1 MKHESND
8 TPPFAPDDP
17 ISRSLFVRPNLI
29 ERLCASALRL
39 CLLVCIPA
47 AASVFLISLAD
58 SAEAACTSEPSQHYE
73 VTTLIADHP
82 VQTSSDPDFE
92 EILKANARL
101 AVESGEWSRRVKR
114 KEETLIQWMRSP
126 VFPEFRPMAVKTTL
140 IRRPTG
146 LSVEDIRRAE
156 LFNDVSRLLLFF
168 DSRAGGQVNFAMRML
183 STASFAIRPV
193 VAAGSVA
200 FAQEKLGTRVW
211 ADQGSVLTRR
221 LGLNHWPALVKLTPS
236 EISVILSSSMF
247 ELPTLNSLDA
257 IDRQQVHYATI
268 QLNGPRFPIDTA
280 DYFNL
285 VIHRAL
291 HEAGLTVEMLCQELR
306 LDMSAVE
313 DMLQSKVFCP
323 DELALIT
330 FHLRLDTAFMMEAHA
345 ALTLPSCSKPSTV
358 VAEPADTL
366 KECVVKHGYKTLNHF
381 SEVHGFDPIAMNTI
395 SLHRRCTDSTGMK
408 LAQALNVSLEEIRT
422 VLVASDFDPVP
433 KSLKL
438 LIKKRNYT
446 TYKEFAAAAGL
457 TEHHIM
463 KIAKTRTCTTTCAV
477 KLCKALGITEDEL
490 AASLLIAEPKH
501 KHGSKLETPSKEAM
515 EEVASTKARRKKDES
530 DTEEECGTSTV
541 SLKRP
546 RRSSK

>member
-1 MKHESND
+1 
-8 TPPFAPDDP
+8 
-17 ISRSLFVRPNLI
+17 
-29 ERLCASALRL
+29 
-39 CLLVCIPA
+39 
-47 AASVFLISLAD
+47 
-58 SAEAACTSEPSQHYE
+58 
-73 VTTLIADHP
+73 
-82 VQTSSDPDFE
+82 
-92 EILKANARL
+92 
-101 AVESGEWSRRVKR
+101 
-114 KEETLIQWMRSP
+114 
-126 VFPEFRPMAVKTTL
+126 
-140 IRRPTG
+140 
-146 LSVEDIRRAE
+146 
-156 LFNDVSRLLLFF
+156 
-168 DSRAGGQVNFAMRML
+168 
-183 STASFAIRPV
+183 
-193 VAAGSVA
+193 
-200 FAQEKLGTRVW
+200 
-211 ADQGSVLTRR
+211 
-221 LGLNHWPALVKLTPS
+221 
-236 EISVILSSSMF
+236 MF

-291 HEAGLTVEMLCQELR
+291 HEAGLTVEMLCHELR

-330 FHLRLDTAFMMEAHA
+330 FHLRLDTAFMREAHA

-395 SLHRRCTDSTGMK
+395 SLHRCCTDTTGMK
-408 LAQALNVSLEEIRT
+408 LANALKVSLEEIRT

-490 AASLLIAEPKH
+490 AASLLIAEPRH
-501 KHGSKLETPSKEAM
+501 KHGSKLETPSKESM

>member
-1 MKHESND
+1 
-8 TPPFAPDDP
+8 
-17 ISRSLFVRPNLI
+17 
-29 ERLCASALRL
+29 
-39 CLLVCIPA
+39 
-47 AASVFLISLAD
+47 
-58 SAEAACTSEPSQHYE
+58 
-73 VTTLIADHP
+73 
-82 VQTSSDPDFE
+82 
-92 EILKANARL
+92 
-101 AVESGEWSRRVKR
+101 
-114 KEETLIQWMRSP
+114 
-126 VFPEFRPMAVKTTL
+126 
-140 IRRPTG
+140 
-146 LSVEDIRRAE
+146 
-156 LFNDVSRLLLFF
+156 
-168 DSRAGGQVNFAMRML
+168 
-183 STASFAIRPV
+183 
-193 VAAGSVA
+193 
-200 FAQEKLGTRVW
+200 
-211 ADQGSVLTRR
+211 
-221 LGLNHWPALVKLTPS
+221 
-236 EISVILSSSMF
+236 MF

-268 QLNGPRFPIDTA
+268 QLNGPKFPIDTA

-313 DMLQSKVFCP
+313 DMLQSKVFSP

-345 ALTLPSCSKPSTV
+345 ALTLPSCSKPDTV
-358 VAEPADTL
+358 VAKPADTL
-366 KECVVKHGYKTLNHF
+366 KECVVKHGYKTLSHF

-408 LAQALNVSLEEIRT
+408 LAKALNVSLEEIRT

-438 LIKKRNYT
+438 LITKRNYT

-490 AASLLIAEPKH
+490 AASLLIAEPRH
-501 KHGSKLETPSKEAM
+501 KHP
-515 EEVASTKARRKKDES
+515 
-530 DTEEECGTSTV
+530 
-541 SLKRP
+541 
-546 RRSSK
+546 